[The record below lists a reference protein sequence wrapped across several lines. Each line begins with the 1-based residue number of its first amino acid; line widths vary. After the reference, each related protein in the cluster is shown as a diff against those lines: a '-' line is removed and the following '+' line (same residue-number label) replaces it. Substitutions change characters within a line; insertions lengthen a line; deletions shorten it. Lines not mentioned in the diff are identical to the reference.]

1 MMEKNGLPALS
12 LPLLLIFARPFTYLR
27 KKFQKLVLRAQIS
40 IYNMSNRQQISDIG
54 QGHAPFRSKWLT
66 NWLSLNVEAISIV

>member
-27 KKFQKLVLRAQIS
+27 KKVSKIGAPGPDKYLCPIVSKYQI
-40 IYNMSNRQQISDIG
+40 
-54 QGHAPFRSKWLT
+54 
-66 NWLSLNVEAISIV
+66 

>member
-40 IYNMSNRQQISDIG
+40 IYVQSSANIRYR
-54 QGHAPFRSKWLT
+54 PRPC
-66 NWLSLNVEAISIV
+66 SIPIKMVDELAFT